1 MDALL
6 QTVRNLGVTRLAI
19 VAGVLVVFVA
29 FFVWLLTRLSGAEY
43 ALLYGDLDLS
53 DSARMVQVLD
63 SEAIPYRLR
72 DGGTA
77 IDVPSDAVPR
87 ARLRLADK
95 GLPRGGSVGYELFD
109 SRDSLGTTNF
119 TQNVTLVRALEGE
132 LSRTI
137 RSIEQVQAARVH
149 LVLPKREVFSRD
161 TQSPSASVVIT
172 LRNGKRLDPEQV
184 VAVQHLVASAVPG
197 LTPARISIVD
207 DRGTLLAGGFP
218 DGEGATATINAKAE
232 QHRTRYQ
239 NHLACTIE
247 QLVERTVGYGRVRAE
262 VTADMDFDRINI
274 SEEVFDP
281 ESQVVRSTQAV
292 EHSSSSREGGGPPP
306 VTVATNLPDADLT
319 AVGSEGGANNETRSE
334 ETVNYEI
341 SKKVV
346 NHVREA
352 GIVRRL
358 SVAVLVDGT
367 REPGPDG
374 SATYQPRSQDELN
387 LLATLVRSAIGFDAA
402 RGDTIEVVNMRFVDA
417 ELETAQAPAM
427 FMGVVKSDLLNLV
440 QYVVVVVFALLV
452 IVLVVRP
459 LLSRVFESIPSAGG
473 GPLGDLLAPPLDTPA
488 LAAPEGS
495 ALSTVAEPPPD
506 SENLEEMID
515 LDRVDGRVRASMV
528 RKIGDI
534 VDKHPDEAMAI
545 LRGWLQ
551 EKA

>member
-1 MDALL
+1 
-6 QTVRNLGVTRLAI
+6 
-19 VAGVLVVFVA
+19 
-29 FFVWLLTRLSGAEY
+29 
-43 ALLYGDLDLS
+43 
-53 DSARMVQVLD
+53 MVQILD

-72 DGGTA
+72 DGGA
-77 IDVPSDAVPR
+77 VIDVPSEAVPR

-95 GLPRGGSVGYELFD
+95 GLPKGGSVGYELFD
-109 SRDSLGTTNF
+109 SQDSLGTTNF

-149 LVLPKREVFSRD
+149 VVLPKREVFSRD
-161 TQSPSASVVIT
+161 TQSPSASVVLT
-172 LRNGKRLDPEQV
+172 LRNGKRLDSEQV
-184 VAVQHLVASAVPG
+184 LAVQHLVASAVPG

-218 DGEGATATINAKAE
+218 DGEGATATVNAKAE
-232 QHRTRYQ
+232 QQRTRYQ
-239 NHLACTIE
+239 NHLARTIE

-292 EHSSSSREGGGPPP
+292 EHNSSSREGGGPPP
-306 VTVATNLPDADLT
+306 VTVATNLPDADLS
-319 AVGSEGGANNETRSE
+319 AAGGDGGANKETRSE

-352 GIVRRL
+352 GIVKRL

-367 REPGPDG
+367 RESGSDG
-374 SATYQPRSQDELN
+374 SPVYQPRSQEELN

-402 RGDTIEVVNMRFVDA
+402 RGDTIEVVNMRFVDQD
-417 ELETAQAPAM
+417 LETAQAPAM
-427 FMGVVKSDLLNLV
+427 FMGVAKNDLLSLV
-440 QYVVVVVFALLV
+440 QYVVIVVFALLV
-452 IVLVVRP
+452 ILLVVRP
-459 LLSRVFESIPSAGG
+459 LLSRVFEAIPTAGG
-473 GPLGDLLAPPLDTPA
+473 GPLGDLLAPPMETPA
-488 LAAPEGS
+488 LAAPDGT
-495 ALSTVAEPPPD
+495 ALAVVAEPPPD
-506 SENLEEMID
+506 GENLEEMID

-528 RKIGDI
+528 RRIGDI
-534 VDKHPDEAMAI
+534 VEKHPDEAMAI